1 MRCVMER
8 LMGRRTT
15 IEKTRVYIECT
26 DAYRKVKAEILKHDE
41 HTIKVELPS
50 GAVMELVKKHKTGSY
65 TFQMGLLEFIC
76 NGKLVV

>member
-1 MRCVMER
+1 
-8 LMGRRTT
+8 MGRRST

-26 DAYRKVKAEILKHDE
+26 DVHRKVKASILKHNE
-41 HTIKVELPS
+41 HIIKVELPS

-65 TFQMGLLEFIC
+65 SFQLGLLEFIC